1 MAAFPVYGTNASGTA
16 IVLLDALLLN
26 MPQEGAYTWQ
36 TIVGLNPTLLQL
48 VKTKGGKTTVVIK
61 DNVVNDNGKNYY
73 FGLYGGENAYHVD
86 ATKQFKSIYD
96 YHFYQ
101 LKSTIRNS
109 DVLVQQVQE
118 APVES
123 FNP

>member
-26 MPQEGAYTWQ
+26 MLQEGAYTWQ

-73 FGLYGGENAYHVD
+73 FGLYDGVSSLRVNAEQEFNIND
-86 ATKQFKSIYD
+86 DPTKN

-101 LKSTIRNS
+101 LKKSVRET
-109 DVLVQQVQE
+109 DTEYTQE
-118 APVES
+118 PT
-123 FNP
+123 